1 MSVPTRRVI
10 AALLAL
16 VGFVWLGQGVGLI
29 PGSFMTGQ
37 AFWAVMGVV
46 FLAAAF
52 WLARSRPAE

>member
-37 AFWAVMGVV
+37 AFWAIAGVAM
-46 FLAAAF
+46 LAAAF
-52 WLARSRPAE
+52 WLVRSRAE